1 MPFVLTYI
9 VNSSNPVLGIGF
21 MLVLAAF
28 STLYLRETKI
38 NKSIMDIEEFSG
50 SGVLTV

>member
-1 MPFVLTYI
+1 MPFVLTYV
-9 VNSSNPVLGIGF
+9 VNSSNPVMGIGC

-38 NKSIMDIEEFSG
+38 NKSILDIEEFSG
-50 SGVLTV
+50 SGMVTV

>member
-9 VNSSNPVLGIGF
+9 VNSSNPVLGIGL
-21 MLVLAAF
+21 MLVLASF

-38 NKSIMDIEEFSG
+38 NRSILDIEEFADT
-50 SGVLTV
+50 GVLTV